1 MGQPHRRSGQLKTP
15 SLLVGQVLYS
25 CSRYEDTSTLHWCF
39 GKGLYAQCTM
49 PTIPRPVSREVSP
62 FGVRLTP
69 MLRDGRAGMR
79 KAVSYPL
86 KSFPADIVPLAPEAA
101 FEVGCVMR
109 RPGGLT
115 FPAPDERVW
124 RAAFRG

>member
-1 MGQPHRRSGQLKTP
+1 
-15 SLLVGQVLYS
+15 
-25 CSRYEDTSTLHWCF
+25 
-39 GKGLYAQCTM
+39 M

-69 MLRDGRAGMR
+69 MQRDGRAGMR

-86 KSFPADIVPLAPEAA
+86 KFFPADVVPLATEAA
-101 FEVGCVMR
+101 SELRCVMR

-124 RAAFRG
+124 TAVFRG